1 MRPLL
6 FRLGLAALIGA
17 TAFTVY
23 WMRPEPLPD
32 TDTLAVADLV
42 KPNQPPKGIVFLF
55 SGVKGYTPSDA
66 QTTRQLAAAGAL
78 VVGIDLQKTFAKVQ
92 SETDCVYFVSDIE
105 ELSQL
110 IQRSA
115 GAETYL
121 SPIVA
126 GAGSGGSMVMGIM
139 AQSPDATIGRAVA
152 VDPKAYLPLKQEL
165 CSDSLHVQAAGGK
178 GWTYGLQAGALPAP
192 VTVVDTP
199 AADPAGQAHISDL
212 IAQGFPIDRIAAAG
226 GEATALTA
234 AVEHALVQPAA
245 PTDDALADLP
255 LTVLPAAARHDTMAI
270 VLSGDGGWR
279 DIDSEVGAAL
289 AQAGVPTVGI
299 DSLRYFWKNKPPE
312 TIAAD
317 LTRIIDHFTRT
328 WKVRHVAL
336 IGYSFGAD
344 VLPATY
350 NRLAPAEKA
359 DVSLVS
365 LLALS
370 GSATFQFDVGSW
382 LGMDDDTSH
391 PTLPEVARMP
401 VSILQ
406 CIYGSDDDDSVCAK
420 ITGGADIVMLD
431 GGHHFDDDY
440 APLAK
445 RIIARIREGDPA
457 KRVDVGLKP

>member
-1 MRPLL
+1 MRPLV

-42 KPNQPPKGIVFLF
+42 KPQQPAKGIVFLF
-55 SGVKGYTPSDA
+55 SGADGYTQSDA
-66 QTTRQLAAAGAL
+66 QTARELAAAGAV
-78 VVGIDLQKTFAKVQ
+78 VVGIDLRKTFAKVQ
-92 SETDCVYFVSDIE
+92 SESDCVYFVSDIE

-115 GAETYL
+115 GAEAYL
-121 SPIVA
+121 NPIIA
-126 GAGSGGSMVMGIM
+126 GSGSGGSMVMAVM

-165 CSDSLHVQAAGGK
+165 CSDTPHVQTAGGQ
-178 GWTYGLQAGALPAP
+178 GWIYGLQAGALPAP
-192 VTVVDTP
+192 VTVVRTP
-199 AADPAGQAHISDL
+199 DADPAGQAHVSDL
-212 IAQGFPIDRIAAAG
+212 IAQGFPIERVAATG
-226 GEATALTA
+226 GETKALTA
-234 AVEHALVQPAA
+234 AVEHALTQPAPPA
-245 PTDDALADLP
+245 GDALADLP
-255 LTVLPAAARHDTMAI
+255 LTVLPATARHDTMAI

-289 AQAGVPTVGI
+289 SQAGVPTVGI
-299 DSLRYFWKNKPPE
+299 DSLRYFWKRKPPE

-317 LTRIIDHFTRT
+317 LTRIIDHFAKT

-350 NRLAPAEKA
+350 NQLAPAEKSR
-359 DVSLVS
+359 VSLVS

-370 GSATFQFDVGSW
+370 GWAEFQFDVGSW
-382 LGMDDDTSH
+382 LDMNGDISH
-391 PTLPEVARMP
+391 PTLPDVARMP

-406 CIYGSDDDDSVCAK
+406 CIYGSDDDDSVCPK

-445 RIIARIREGDPA
+445 RIIARIRDLDPA
-457 KRVDVGLKP
+457 KRVDVSVTR